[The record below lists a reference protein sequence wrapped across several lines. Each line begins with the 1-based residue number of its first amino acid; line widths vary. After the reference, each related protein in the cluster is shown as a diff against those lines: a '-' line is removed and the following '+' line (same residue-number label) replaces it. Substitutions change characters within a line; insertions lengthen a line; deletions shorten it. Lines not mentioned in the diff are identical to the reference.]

1 MEILTGYAAHAHAD
15 FVTRLS
21 HALTRLSLRQINMG
35 LLIFSMAG
43 FLLPGYL
50 FYHRRNLVKAKAQ
63 RDKLA
68 ARHSDREN
76 APLTQSHSTD
86 AKNQANGHAINGYT
100 PNGQV

>member
-1 MEILTGYAAHAHAD
+1 
-15 FVTRLS
+15 
-21 HALTRLSLRQINMG
+21 
-35 LLIFSMAG
+35 MAG

-63 RDKLA
+63 CDKLA
-68 ARHSDREN
+68 ARHSDKEN

-100 PNGQV
+100 PNGQVWDEDVNAISFWFEN